1 MAAKPLTSEAISLT
15 EKKMDMT
22 LDDIIK
28 MSKNTSN
35 KGKKQQQRR
44 IPNKSQ
50 RPVRNGAKDKAFKV
64 QQYMNSRASL
74 RQGVLAQRRSNFQ
87 GNRFPFAAEA
97 AQRAAVA
104 PFRNRPFN
112 SRRVANLNK
121 PSAICLST
129 INSDSL
135 MALVIG
141 SSHIL
146 QFKLVL
152 TSWEACGC
160 LKARLFQSTIVA
172 DGALWKLWITKLEQ
186 YWEFALIGIAA
197 CWEYVESIYVVSP
210 SAATAFEAFSHHGLP
225 MLLIR
230 FPSLNILVVVSGML
244 GLEHH
249 WSKGLQTV
257 VLQQCCL
264 SSSHGSNKKRDK
276 GTQ

>member
-121 PSAICLST
+121 PRTGAPLVQRAANGGFAAMLPQQQPRQQQEEGQGNT
-129 INSDSL
+129 VTNQKPKTLDSL
-135 MALVIG
+135 
-141 SSHIL
+141 
-146 QFKLVL
+146 
-152 TSWEACGC
+152 
-160 LKARLFQSTIVA
+160 
-172 DGALWKLWITKLEQ
+172 
-186 YWEFALIGIAA
+186 FANMK
-197 CWEYVESIYVVSP
+197 EERMRV
-210 SAATAFEAFSHHGLP
+210 FSHKNKDVKPNGGGNRG
-225 MLLIR
+225 MAWGRGR
-230 FPSLNILVVVSGML
+230 FG
-244 GLEHH
+244 
-249 WSKGLQTV
+249 K
-257 VLQQCCL
+257 
-264 SSSHGSNKKRDK
+264 
-276 GTQ
+276 